1 LARNVTEPEI
11 DALLASPAEP
21 RPAVVSRDFREP
33 RRYSASDLETLRRQ
47 GEIAAAAVLE
57 SLRAVVPIEIVP
69 EAIEV
74 AEASLDVA
82 TRGDGTEIVGA
93 LCDGATGPSVALL
106 EALSAVAIAE
116 LALGA
121 DENESTESRPLTPL
135 ESKLVERLLVR
146 VLERA
151 AQSLQI
157 PGKDPRFFASR
168 TALSRELGTD
178 GDRRRIAIRI
188 PFSIGPARAVIHLL
202 MAGVKLPPPAK
213 SAAPAKDARKTSLPA
228 EIAPTNVEISAVLAR
243 TDILLTELLA
253 LEPGD
258 VIPLDIGPGQPIA
271 LEIEGEPRARAKFG
285 ARDGRLAVRI
295 QEILR
300 TPAPR

>member
-1 LARNVTEPEI
+1 
-11 DALLASPAEP
+11 
-21 RPAVVSRDFREP
+21 
-33 RRYSASDLETLRRQ
+33 
-47 GEIAAAAVLE
+47 
-57 SLRAVVPIEIVP
+57 
-69 EAIEV
+69 
-74 AEASLDVA
+74 
-82 TRGDGTEIVGA
+82 
-93 LCDGATGPSVALL
+93 
-106 EALSAVAIAE
+106 LSAVAIAE

-202 MAGVKLPPPAK
+202 MAA
-213 SAAPAKDARKTSLPA
+213 
-228 EIAPTNVEISAVLAR
+228 
-243 TDILLTELLA
+243 
-253 LEPGD
+253 
-258 VIPLDIGPGQPIA
+258 
-271 LEIEGEPRARAKFG
+271 
-285 ARDGRLAVRI
+285 
-295 QEILR
+295 
-300 TPAPR
+300 